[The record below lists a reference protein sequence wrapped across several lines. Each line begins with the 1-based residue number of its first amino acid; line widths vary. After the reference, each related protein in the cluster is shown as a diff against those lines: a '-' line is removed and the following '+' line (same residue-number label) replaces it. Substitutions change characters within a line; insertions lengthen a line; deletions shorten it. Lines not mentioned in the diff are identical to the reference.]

1 MRIRQVV
8 RGAARSIVIGVAGVC
23 LLASGCTGGSE
34 TAAPAVL
41 PTQATA
47 TDQPSST
54 QTTKPTKSTSPTP
67 VKVPRE
73 FDPKNFIPEGS
84 HVNPWLPMTIGVQS
98 VRRGFVTVG
107 DRRIPHIRVTTVT
120 DVTKKIDGVRAFLVL
135 DQDFDDGQLSE
146 QAIDYL
152 AQDVGGNVWYL
163 GSYTEAYEG
172 GQFLNAEDAWLAGV
186 NGAEVGLYFPG
197 DPTVGSPPFAQV
209 QIAGGEQSSAVVV
222 KVGAKT
228 CVPFDCFEDV
238 VVVEEDGS
246 EYKYWAPGIG
256 GILTEPLSGVSQE
269 TEELINVRELSPTA
283 LAELSDEVLRLDTH
297 AASVVPSVFGPSA
310 AAVRAR

>member
-1 MRIRQVV
+1 MLRRV
-8 RGAARSIVIGVAGVC
+8 GRSIVIGAAGVC
-23 LLASGCTGGSE
+23 ILASGCTSATQ
-34 TAAPAVL
+34 TAAP
-41 PTQATA
+41 TT
-47 TDQPSST
+47 T
-54 QTTKPTKSTSPTP
+54 QTTSDEPSATKTAKPSSNASPSP
-67 VKVPRE
+67 VKVPHE
-73 FDPKNFIPEGS
+73 FDSKNFTPEGS
-84 HVNPWLPMTIGVQS
+84 HVNPWLPMTVGVQS

-107 DRRIPHIRVTTVT
+107 SRRIPHIRVTTVT
-120 DVTKKIDGVRAFLVL
+120 DVTKKIAGVRAFLVL

-209 QIAGGEQSSAVVV
+209 QIAGGEQSSAQVV

-228 CVPFDCFEDV
+228 CVPFDCFDDV

-246 EYKYWAPGIG
+246 EHKYWAPGIG
-256 GILTEPLSGVSQE
+256 GILTEPLSGTSQE
-269 TEELINVRELSPTA
+269 TEELINVRELSSKA
-283 LAELSDEVLRLDTH
+283 LAELSDEVLRLDAH
-297 AASVVPSVFGPSA
+297 AATVVPSVFGSSA
-310 AAVRAR
+310 PALRAH

>member
-1 MRIRQVV
+1 M
-8 RGAARSIVIGVAGVC
+8 
-23 LLASGCTGGSE
+23 
-34 TAAPAVL
+34 
-41 PTQATA
+41 
-47 TDQPSST
+47 
-54 QTTKPTKSTSPTP
+54 
-67 VKVPRE
+67 
-73 FDPKNFIPEGS
+73 
-84 HVNPWLPMTIGVQS
+84 NPWLPMTIGVQS

-209 QIAGGEQSSAVVV
+209 QIAGGEQSSAQVV

-228 CVPFDCFEDV
+228 CVPFDCFENV

-256 GILTEPLSGVSQE
+256 GILTEPLSGTSQE
-269 TEELINVRELSPTA
+269 TEELINVRELSSKA
-283 LAELSDEVLRLDTH
+283 LAELSVEVIRLDAH

-310 AAVRAR
+310 PAVRAR

>member
-1 MRIRQVV
+1 MAREAR
-8 RGAARSIVIGVAGVC
+8 RSIAIGVVGMCIAVSAC
-23 LLASGCTGGSE
+23 TSGGE
-34 TAAPAVL
+34 TTTAVATQ
-41 PTQATA
+41 PTS
-47 TDQPSST
+47 DQPSPSKSDKPST
-54 QTTKPTKSTSPTP
+54 SASPTP
-67 VKVPRE
+67 VKVPGE
-73 FDPKNFIPEGS
+73 FDPKNFTPKGS
-84 HVNPWLPMTIGVQS
+84 HVNPWLPMTLGVQS

-120 DVTKKIDGVRAFLVL
+120 DVTKKIAGVHAYLVL

-152 AQDVGGNVWYL
+152 AEDVGGNVWYL

-197 DPTVGSPPFAQV
+197 DPSVGSPPFFQV
-209 QIAGGEQSSAVVV
+209 KIAGGEQSSAQVV

-246 EYKYWAPGIG
+246 EHKYWAPGIG
-256 GILTEPLSGVSQE
+256 GILTEPLSGTSQE
-269 TEELINVRELSPTA
+269 TEELINVRELSSKA
-283 LAELSDEVLRLDTH
+283 LAELSAEVLRLDAH
-297 AASVVPSVFGPSA
+297 AATVVPSVFGPSA
-310 AAVRAR
+310 PAVRAH

>member
-1 MRIRQVV
+1 MV
-8 RGAARSIVIGVAGVC
+8 REAARPWVIGVASVC
-23 LLASGCTGGSE
+23 VLASGCTSGSE
-34 TAAPAVL
+34 TSASESSRSTS
-41 PTQATA
+41 TQASPTKTA
-47 TDQPSST
+47 PSST
-54 QTTKPTKSTSPTP
+54 SDSPSP
-67 VKVPRE
+67 VKVPHE
-73 FDPKNFIPEGS
+73 FDPKNFAPEGS
-84 HVNPWLPMTIGVQS
+84 HVNPWLPMTVGVQS
-98 VRRGFVTVG
+98 VRRGLVTVG

-172 GQFLNAEDAWLAGV
+172 GQFLNAEDAWLAGI
-186 NGAEVGLYFPG
+186 NGASVGLYFPG

-209 QIAGGEQSSAVVV
+209 QIQGGEQSSAQVV

-228 CVPFDCFEDV
+228 CVPFDCFDDV

-246 EYKYWAPGIG
+246 EHKYWAPGIG
-256 GILTEPLSGVSQE
+256 GILTEPLSGTSQE
-269 TEELINVRELSPTA
+269 TEELINVRELSPKG
-283 LAELSDEVLRLDTH
+283 LAELSAEVLRLDKH
-297 AASVVPSVFGPSA
+297 ATIVVPSVFGPSA
-310 AAVRAR
+310 PAIRAQ

>member
-1 MRIRQVV
+1 MVRETARPWVIVV
-8 RGAARSIVIGVAGVC
+8 ASVC
-23 LLASGCTGGSE
+23 ILASGCTNGTDTG
-34 TAAPAVL
+34 APA
-41 PTQATA
+41 TIQATSSE
-47 TDQPSST
+47 PS
-54 QTTKPTKSTSPTP
+54 PTKTSSPSKSSSPSP
-67 VKVPRE
+67 VKVPHE
-73 FDPKNFIPEGS
+73 FDPKNFTPEGS
-84 HVNPWLPMTIGVQS
+84 HVNQWLPMTVGVQS
-98 VRRGFVTVG
+98 VRRGLVTVG

-197 DPTVGSPPFAQV
+197 DPTVGSPPFMQV
-209 QIAGGEQSSAVVV
+209 QIAGGEQSSAQVV

-228 CVPFDCFEDV
+228 CVPFDCFENV

-246 EYKYWAPGIG
+246 EHKYWAPGIG
-256 GILTEPLSGVSQE
+256 GVLTEPLSGASQE
-269 TEELINVRELSPTA
+269 TEALINVRELSPTG
-283 LAELSDEVLRLDTH
+283 LAELSKEVLRLDAH
-297 AASVVPSVFGPSA
+297 AATVVPSVFGPSA
-310 AAVRAR
+310 AAVRVR